1 MGIDHLLV
9 MGVGLAILVVF
20 SAVFVEYISP
30 MFSKAHFDEI
40 CRDYVLRAEAEN
52 GLSSSDRKSLEE
64 KLEKMGLENIEI
76 DITEINSVA
85 RRSVMKISIKCHY
98 IFNAIVDLGSRKEKD
113 LVFSFERHFMARR
126 IVE

>member
-1 MGIDHLLV
+1 MGIDHFLV
-9 MGVGLAILVVF
+9 MGVGIAILVVF

-30 MFSKAHFDEI
+30 MFSKAQFDEI
-40 CRDYVLRAEAEN
+40 CRDYLLRAEASN
-52 GLSSSDRKSLEE
+52 GLSASDIESLEE
-64 KLEKMGLENIEI
+64 SLEKMGLEDIEI
-76 DITEINSVA
+76 DISETNSVA
-85 RRSVMKISIKCHY
+85 RRSVMKISIRCHY